1 MPRNEREKFEKN
13 LGVELMYSCPR
24 RGGRLGRGH
33 LRTRIAR
40 AQKLRNNPTNAERV
54 LWHHLRLRQF
64 AGYKFRRQRPMGPYI
79 VDFICLEK
87 KLVIEVDGGQHSN
100 QKVYDDRRTS
110 WLQSEGLTVLRFW
123 DHEVLTQ
130 LDDVKQVIWN
140 TLNTT
145 LSLILPRNGGEED

>member
-1 MPRNEREKFEKN
+1 
-13 LGVELMYSCPR
+13 
-24 RGGRLGRGH
+24 
-33 LRTRIAR
+33 
-40 AQKLRNNPTNAERV
+40 
-54 LWHHLRLRQF
+54 
-64 AGYKFRRQRPMGPYI
+64 MGPYI

-110 WLQSEGLTVLRFW
+110 WLQSEGLAVLRFW

-145 LSLILPRNGGEED
+145 PSLILPRNGGEED

>member
-1 MPRNEREKFEKN
+1 
-13 LGVELMYSCPR
+13 
-24 RGGRLGRGH
+24 
-33 LRTRIAR
+33 
-40 AQKLRNNPTNAERV
+40 
-54 LWHHLRLRQF
+54 
-64 AGYKFRRQRPMGPYI
+64 MGPYI

-130 LDDVKQVIWN
+130 LDDAKQVIWN

-145 LSLILPRNGGEED
+145 PSLILPRNGGEED